1 MIVYNYGGDD
11 NMCKKLYADFTI
23 KEKEILSEVLKKN
36 SNKPID
42 ICYHA
47 KKRMEEKGI
56 EPKDIIEALK
66 SFKIIELHLKDG
78 DVRILIR
85 GEATN
90 DSNKNTCMSLS
101 LSNMRIITVYQNCS
115 MDGHKTLVR
124 DNYEDFNVEDILKDL
139 FNKIN

>member
-1 MIVYNYGGDD
+1 MG
-11 NMCKKLYADFTI
+11 NMCKKLYENFTI

-36 SNKPID
+36 SNKHID

-90 DSNKNTCMSLS
+90 DRNRNTCMSLS

-115 MDGHKTLVR
+115 TDGHKTLVR
-124 DNYEDFNVEDILKDL
+124 ENYEDFKVEDILKDL

>member
-1 MIVYNYGGDD
+1 
-11 NMCKKLYADFTI
+11 MCKKLYADFTI
-23 KEKEILSEVLKKN
+23 KEKEILTEILKKN
-36 SNKPID
+36 NDKPID

-47 KKRMEEKGI
+47 KKRMVEKGI

-115 MDGHKTLVR
+115 TDSHKTLVR
-124 DNYEDFNVEDILKDL
+124 ENYEDFNVENILKDL

>member
-1 MIVYNYGGDD
+1 MGNV
-11 NMCKKLYADFTI
+11 CKKLYADFTI
-23 KEKEILSEVLKKN
+23 KEKEILTEILKKN
-36 SNKPID
+36 SNKHID

-47 KKRMEEKGI
+47 KKRMVEKGI

-115 MDGHKTLVR
+115 TDGHKTLIKE
-124 DNYEDFNVEDILKDL
+124 NYEDFNVENILKDL

>member
-1 MIVYNYGGDD
+1 MGNV
-11 NMCKKLYADFTI
+11 CKKLYADFTI
-23 KEKEILSEVLKKN
+23 KEKEILTEILKKN
-36 SNKPID
+36 SDKHID

-115 MDGHKTLVR
+115 MDSHKTLVR
-124 DNYEDFNVEDILKDL
+124 ENYDNFNVENILKDL

>member
-1 MIVYNYGGDD
+1 MG

-23 KEKEILSEVLKKN
+23 KEKGILSEVLKKN
-36 SNKPID
+36 SNKHID

-115 MDGHKTLVR
+115 TDGHKTLVR
-124 DNYEDFNVEDILKDL
+124 ENYEDFNVENILKDL

>member
-1 MIVYNYGGDD
+1 MG

-23 KEKEILSEVLKKN
+23 KEKEILTEVLKKN
-36 SNKPID
+36 SNKHID

-90 DSNKNTCMSLS
+90 DRNKNTCMSLS

-115 MDGHKTLVR
+115 TDGHKTLIR
-124 DNYEDFNVEDILKDL
+124 ENYDDFKVEDIFKDL

>member
-1 MIVYNYGGDD
+1 MGNV
-11 NMCKKLYADFTI
+11 CKKLYEDFTI
-23 KEKEILSEVLKKN
+23 KEKEILTEILKKN
-36 SNKPID
+36 NDKPID

-115 MDGHKTLVR
+115 NDSHKTLVR
-124 DNYEDFNVEDILKDL
+124 ENYEDFNVENILKDL

>member
-1 MIVYNYGGDD
+1 
-11 NMCKKLYADFTI
+11 MCKKLYEDFTI
-23 KEKEILSEVLKKN
+23 KEKEILTEILKKN
-36 SNKPID
+36 SNKHID

-115 MDGHKTLVR
+115 IDSHKTLVR
-124 DNYEDFNVEDILKDL
+124 ENYDNFNVENILKDL

>member
-1 MIVYNYGGDD
+1 
-11 NMCKKLYADFTI
+11 MCKKLYADFTI
-23 KEKEILSEVLKKN
+23 KEKEILTEILKKN
-36 SNKPID
+36 SSKHID
-42 ICYHA
+42 ICHHA

-56 EPKDIIEALK
+56 KPKDIIEALK

-85 GEATN
+85 GKATN
-90 DSNKNTCMSLS
+90 NRNRNTCMSLS

-115 MDGHKTLVR
+115 MDSHKTLVKE
-124 DNYEDFNVEDILKDL
+124 NYENLNVENTLKDL

>member
-1 MIVYNYGGDD
+1 
-11 NMCKKLYADFTI
+11 MCKKLYEDFTI

-47 KKRMEEKGI
+47 KKRMTEKGI

-101 LSNMRIITVYQNCS
+101 LSNMRIITVYQNS
-115 MDGHKTLVR
+115 STDGHKTLIR
-124 DNYEDFNVEDILKDL
+124 ENYEDLNVENILKDL
-139 FNKIN
+139 FNKTN

>member
-1 MIVYNYGGDD
+1 MG
-11 NMCKKLYADFTI
+11 NMCKKLYEDFTI
-23 KEKEILSEVLKKN
+23 KEKEILTEILKKN
-36 SNKPID
+36 SDKHID
-42 ICYHA
+42 ICHHA
-47 KKRMEEKGI
+47 KKRMTEKGI

-85 GEATN
+85 GKATN

-124 DNYEDFNVEDILKDL
+124 ENYDDFNVENMLKDL

>member
-1 MIVYNYGGDD
+1 
-11 NMCKKLYADFTI
+11 MCKKLYEDFTI
-23 KEKEILSEVLKKN
+23 KEKEILSEVLRKN

-47 KKRMEEKGI
+47 KKRMVEKGI

-101 LSNMRIITVYQNCS
+101 LSNMRIITVYQNS
-115 MDGHKTLVR
+115 STDGHKTLIR
-124 DNYEDFNVEDILKDL
+124 ENYEDLNVENILKDL

>member
-1 MIVYNYGGDD
+1 MGNV
-11 NMCKKLYADFTI
+11 CKKLYEDFTI

-115 MDGHKTLVR
+115 TDGHKTLIKE
-124 DNYEDFNVEDILKDL
+124 NYEDFNVENILKDL

>member
-1 MIVYNYGGDD
+1 
-11 NMCKKLYADFTI
+11 MCKKLYENFTI

-36 SNKPID
+36 SNKHID

-90 DSNKNTCMSLS
+90 DKNKNTCMSLS
-101 LSNMRIITVYQNCS
+101 LSNMRIITDYQNCS
-115 MDGHKTLVR
+115 TDGHKTLVK
-124 DNYEDFNVEDILKDL
+124 DNYVDFNVENILKDL
-139 FNKIN
+139 CNKIN

>member
-1 MIVYNYGGDD
+1 
-11 NMCKKLYADFTI
+11 MCKKLYEDFTR

-36 SNKPID
+36 SNKHID

-115 MDGHKTLVR
+115 TDGHKTLVR
-124 DNYEDFNVEDILKDL
+124 ENYEDFNVENILKDL

>member
-1 MIVYNYGGDD
+1 MG
-11 NMCKKLYADFTI
+11 NMCKKLYENFTI
-23 KEKEILSEVLKKN
+23 KEKEILSEILKKN

-115 MDGHKTLVR
+115 TDGHKTLVR
-124 DNYEDFNVEDILKDL
+124 ENYEDFKVEDILKDL

>member
-1 MIVYNYGGDD
+1 
-11 NMCKKLYADFTI
+11 MCKKLYEDFTI
-23 KEKEILSEVLKKN
+23 KEKEILTEILKKN
-36 SNKPID
+36 SDKHID

-85 GEATN
+85 GKAVN
-90 DSNKNTCMSLS
+90 DKNKNTCMSLS

-115 MDGHKTLVR
+115 MDSHKTLVR
-124 DNYEDFNVEDILKDL
+124 ENYEDFNVENILKDL